1 LWIATSG
8 SKMPAN
14 GMFGRNRDDG
24 ASSIT
29 QRGLTL
35 LNDAKQRDAIV
46 LFDRALALE
55 PDYVPAL
62 IAKGNALVAIDRQ
75 ADAIACYDRVL
86 ARSPADGK
94 AHFNR
99 GCALVNLYR
108 MLSPAAPPEA
118 PFEEAIAAF
127 ESAERYGHPKA
138 GAVLTV
144 LRQFAELAAMNTGSS
159 AESPNRAIV
168 LVPDS

>member
-1 LWIATSG
+1 
-8 SKMPAN
+8 
-14 GMFGRNRDDG
+14 MFGRNRHES

-29 QRGLTL
+29 DRGLTL
-35 LNDAKQRDAIV
+35 LNDAKQRDAIG

-62 IAKGNALVAIDRQ
+62 IAKGNALIAIHREP
-75 ADAIACYDRVL
+75 DAIVCYDRVL
-86 ARSPADGK
+86 AKSPGDGK

-118 PFEEAIAAF
+118 PFAEAIAAF
-127 ESAERYGHPKA
+127 ESAERYGHAKA

-144 LRQFAELAAMNTGSS
+144 LSPFVGLRRPNGGS
-159 AESPNRAIV
+159 AEAGNGEIA